1 MQKNRIK
8 RWIFLFSLLIVCFL
22 LVSCQTGASTG
33 GSSEVMAVRGYYP
46 VVRGQIALT
55 LPMTD
60 DDITGFIET
69 SKELIES
76 IYQ

>member
-1 MQKNRIK
+1 
-8 RWIFLFSLLIVCFL
+8 
-22 LVSCQTGASTG
+22 
-33 GSSEVMAVRGYYP
+33 MAVRGYYP